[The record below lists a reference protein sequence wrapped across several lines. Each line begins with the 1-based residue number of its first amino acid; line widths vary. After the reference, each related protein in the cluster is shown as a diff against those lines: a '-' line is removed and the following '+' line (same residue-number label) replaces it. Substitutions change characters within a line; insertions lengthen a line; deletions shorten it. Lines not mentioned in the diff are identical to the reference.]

1 MRGKFITFE
10 GIDGAGK
17 TTHIAWFAEL
27 LRSHDLEVTLTRE
40 PGGTRLGERL
50 RELILD
56 RSEKL
61 HAETETLLVFAA
73 RREHLDKVILPALS
87 RGSWVVC
94 DRFTDATYAYQAG
107 GSGVSWERIAML
119 ERWVHADIQP
129 DATILL
135 DLPPA
140 VGRERSRSVRA
151 PDRFEREAPAF
162 YERVRAGY
170 LKRAAES
177 PGRIRVVDAA
187 TDLSR
192 VRKELEKIALS
203 LCAT

>member
-27 LRSHDLEVTLTRE
+27 LRSRGFEVALTRE

-73 RREHLDKVILPALS
+73 RCEHLDKVIRPALS
-87 RGSWVVC
+87 RGCWVIC

-107 GSGVSWERIAML
+107 GSGVPWERVALL
-119 ERWVHADIQP
+119 EGWVHADVQP

-140 VGRERSRSVRA
+140 VGRERSRSARS
-151 PDRFEREAPAF
+151 PDRFEREAPEF

-170 LKRAAES
+170 LRRARED
-177 PGRIRVVDAA
+177 PGRIRVVDAGA
-187 TDLSR
+187 DIST
-192 VRKELEKIALS
+192 VRKKLEEIALT
-203 LCAT
+203 LCQA